1 MGYYKIIHKSS
12 NRYVGHIPFMENID
26 TLTELDERIDM
37 YIDLIDYENYEIVC
51 SDTLPVEERMQIS
64 HFFLNKLEKTSEYT
78 IFIGEDQNPVSFD
91 DILKKTVFG
100 FNFKNNNLYF
110 YLLEQKDFNIKNV
123 IDEVVQ

>member
-1 MGYYKIIHKSS
+1 
-12 NRYVGHIPFMENID
+12 MENIG
-26 TLTELDERIDM
+26 TLTELDKRIDM

-51 SDTLPVEERMQIS
+51 SDTLPFEERMQIS
-64 HFFLNKLEKTSEYT
+64 HFFLNKLEKTCEYT
-78 IFIGEDQNPVSFD
+78 IFIGEAQNPVSFD

>member
-1 MGYYKIIHKSS
+1 
-12 NRYVGHIPFMENID
+12 MENID